1 MTVKSLY
8 ARSTALHASIRRV
21 AVVLFSA
28 VTVIGVFSA
37 PAQAGSFS
45 SSLSGVGPNFES
57 NRWSESSS
65 ATTTT
70 IKFTGC
76 SSDLSSVN
84 VTLAKDIN
92 NLPDSYYVRASFTQC
107 FASST
112 SVSTGNWSDH
122 GAGKYYFIVNDGGV
136 GGSRVSVKKT
146 VASW

>member
-1 MTVKSLY
+1 MKSLH

-28 VTVIGVFSA
+28 MTVIGIFSA
-37 PAQAGSFS
+37 PAQAGSVS
-45 SSLSGVGPNFES
+45 SYLSGVGPGFES

-76 SSDLSSVN
+76 SSDLSVVN
-84 VTLAKDIN
+84 VTLAKDISSA
-92 NLPDSYYVRASFTQC
+92 PDPYYVKAAFTQC

-136 GGSRVSVKKT
+136 GGTRVSVKKT